1 MVVEEDEKQAKVNS
15 ISPDYSSA
23 CLRQGAAMSKD
34 KRRRHG
40 LVLGHRQ
47 RCPTGLDGL
56 ELRLP
61 IPMTNHG

>member
-1 MVVEEDEKQAKVNS
+1 MSEVN
-15 ISPDYSSA
+15 
-23 CLRQGAAMSKD
+23 
-34 KRRRHG
+34 RRRHG

-61 IPMTNHG
+61 FPDDLPLLVKMTTEISTARDASGARPLPPPHYTQ